1 MCLHVCI
8 RPCTS
13 MHMYLLCNPGGA
25 ERSDGLAHI
34 PIVLLQCERHAS
46 GMSRGIR
53 RKQAHA
59 HGRGARTFKYHVTML
74 LST

>member
-1 MCLHVCI
+1 
-8 RPCTS
+8 
-13 MHMYLLCNPGGA
+13 MHMYLLGNPGGA